1 MNFLSHRCYTFSM
14 KRVEAVVH
22 TDKISKVVDALEN
35 KVGGFLAIDGKGR
48 GSGARPTI
56 RMGRGT
62 GTMKADYNMV
72 SSLMAIVDDEQ
83 VNTVIDIISGAV
95 YTGTSGDGIIVV
107 SQVDDVVNIAT
118 KKRGTEAL

>member
-1 MNFLSHRCYTFSM
+1 M

-22 TDKISKVVDALEN
+22 TDKLTKVVDALES
-35 KVGGFLAIDGKGR
+35 KVGGFVAIDGKGR

-72 SSLMAIVDDEQ
+72 STLMAIVEDDN
-83 VNTVIDIISGAV
+83 VDAVIDIISGAI
-95 YTGTSGDGIIVV
+95 YTGTSGDGIIIV

-118 KKRGTEAL
+118 KKRGSEAL